1 MAKKKERDVLSIEIQ
16 YDETEELEALVESED
31 FHKLLL
37 DEAIATIKHAL
48 TKKRKSAR
56 VCYVPNLECSVVL
69 EQRNFTKV
77 LETAIKFYEQQ
88 EDYTQCAELVKL
100 KEEVNGSEK
109 RNKRSN

>member
-48 TKKRKSAR
+48 TKQRKSAR

-69 EQRNFTKV
+69 EQRNFAKV
-77 LETAIKFYEQQ
+77 LNTAIKFYEQQ

>member
-16 YDETEELEALVESED
+16 YDETEELEALIESED

-37 DEAIATIKHAL
+37 DEAITTIKHAL

-69 EQRNFTKV
+69 EQRNFPKV
-77 LETAIKFYEQQ
+77 LDTAIKFYEQQ
-88 EDYTQCAELVKL
+88 EDYTHCAELVKL
-100 KEEVNGSEK
+100 KEKVNGSEK
-109 RNKRSN
+109 GDKRSN